1 MNYIS
6 LSRNFLPLQGK
17 IFRDKF
23 LCYERLIFSSVL
35 EIIIIQNWCQ
45 IVLIFP
51 ETFFKCSKEYLNYL
65 SRWRCSDQSTH
76 RRMFTITMEAAM
88 FYLLDKSYTQLD
100 FRVSVKSIPGRG
112 NKENFRCLSGMGVFC
127 GLTVVFSNTMPDME
141 SALCQRKTLLH
152 FFHCTPLLV
161 CFALQQ
167 KETMM
172 IVHNLRVFVH

>member
-35 EIIIIQNWCQ
+35 EIIIIQNLCQ
-45 IVLIFP
+45 IVLIFS
-51 ETFFKCSKEYLNYL
+51 ETLFKCSKEYLNYL

-76 RRMFTITMEAAM
+76 RHMFTITMEAAM

-100 FRVSVKSIPGRG
+100 FRVSVKSIPTGRG
-112 NKENFRCLSGMGVFC
+112 NKENFRCLSGMGFFLWSYSSFLKHHAGYGVRTLSTKNSFTFFSLYTSFSVFC
-127 GLTVVFSNTMPDME
+127 
-141 SALCQRKTLLH
+141 
-152 FFHCTPLLV
+152 
-161 CFALQQ
+161 FAV
-167 KETMM
+167 ER
-172 IVHNLRVFVH
+172 NNDDCS

>member
-35 EIIIIQNWCQ
+35 EIIIIQNLCQ
-45 IVLIFP
+45 IVLIFS
-51 ETFFKCSKEYLNYL
+51 ETLFKCSKEYLNYL

-76 RRMFTITMEAAM
+76 RHMFTITMEAAM

-100 FRVSVKSIPGRG
+100 FRVSVKSIPGEFPLFVRDG
-112 NKENFRCLSGMGVFC
+112 FFFF
-127 GLTVVFSNTMPDME
+127 VV
-141 SALCQRKTLLH
+141 
-152 FFHCTPLLV
+152 
-161 CFALQQ
+161 LQQ
-167 KETMM
+167 FSQTPCRIWSPHFVNEKLFYIFF
-172 IVHNLRVFVH
+172 IVHLFQCVLLCSRKKQ

>member
-23 LCYERLIFSSVL
+23 LCSERAATQRLIFSSVL

-45 IVLIFP
+45 IVRIFS

-100 FRVSVKSIPGRG
+100 FRVSVKSIPGEFPLFVRDG
-112 NKENFRCLSGMGVFC
+112 FFFLWSYSSFLKHHAGYGVRTLSTKNSFR
-127 GLTVVFSNTMPDME
+127 
-141 SALCQRKTLLH
+141 
-152 FFHCTPLLV
+152 FFHCTPR
-161 CFALQQ
+161 FA
-167 KETMM
+167 
-172 IVHNLRVFVH
+172 V